1 MEWNFIE
8 RATSEEMAK
17 IEDILNNV
25 EATYGSGDKNYFIVE
40 ENGKRE
46 VKSKNSKDSKSI
58 VSNSYNSD

>member
-1 MEWNFIE
+1 
-8 RATSEEMAK
+8 MAK
-17 IEDILNNV
+17 IEDIFNNV